1 MSLVQLDLFLRLI
14 MSPLLI
20 VTAILIMI
28 SSIKMWKKYHLDK
41 TVCCTVLLAGIVLLV
56 IGVADFIT
64 NPVRNI

>member
-1 MSLVQLDLFLRLI
+1 

-41 TVCCTVLLAGIVLLV
+41 TLCCTVLLAGIVLLV